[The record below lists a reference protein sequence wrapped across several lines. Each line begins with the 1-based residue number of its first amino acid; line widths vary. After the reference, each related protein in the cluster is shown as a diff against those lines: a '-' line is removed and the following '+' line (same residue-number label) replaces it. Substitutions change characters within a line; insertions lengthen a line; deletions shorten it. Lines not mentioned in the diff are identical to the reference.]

1 MLGQT
6 TQLYKAVILSKVRAS
21 RPVQFITLKI
31 TRNKSKY
38 LLKSKDFIKSN
49 RQFTK
54 IKTVIVKQLR

>member
-38 LLKSKDFIKSN
+38 LLNSKTKSN
-49 RQFTK
+49 QSASMSR
-54 IKTVIVKQLR
+54 